1 MSHATIILMLLLGLI
16 LTVKGGDL
24 FVDAAVW
31 LSEALGIPRF
41 LVGATVV
48 SLATTLP
55 ELAVSLLA
63 TARGSSGI
71 AAGNA
76 VGSVTAN
83 LGLILGISL
92 CWSPAPLERRHA
104 GRLLLMAG
112 AAALLDLLG
121 RGGAIALP
129 WAWLPLGV
137 CAGFLWHSAAD
148 GRRHTRTKSD
158 RAALPSPALLAGCG
172 IRFVC
177 GGAGIAAGARLL
189 CDYGAA
195 LARLWGVPD
204 GVIGATLVAV
214 GTSLPELVTALT
226 ALSRGESSLS
236 VGNIV
241 GANIIDLTLILP
253 LCALLNG
260 GRLALPRQSLAL
272 DLPFCLVLCALAVAP
287 PLMTGRFRRGQGAA
301 MLGLYAGYVALVIQ
315 GAGT

>member
-1 MSHATIILMLLLGLI
+1 MSAAIFMLLLGLV

-31 LSEALGIPRF
+31 FSRALGMPTF

-63 TARGSSGI
+63 AARGSAGI

-76 VGSVTAN
+76 VGSVAAN

-92 CWSPAPLERRHA
+92 CCAPAPLEDRRQA
-104 GRLLLMAG
+104 DRLLMMAVS
-112 AAALLDLLG
+112 AALLRLLCA
-121 RGGAIALP
+121 GGAIAMP
-129 WAWLPLGV
+129 WALGPLGLCGV
-137 CAGFLWHSAAD
+137 FLWQSAAD
-148 GRRHTRTKSD
+148 GRRHARGQAEK
-158 RAALPSPALLAGCG
+158 RPRPSPALLAGCAL
-172 IRFVC
+172 RFIC
-177 GGAGIAAGARLL
+177 GGAAIAAGARLL

-195 LARLWGVPD
+195 LARLCGVSD

-226 ALSRGESSLS
+226 ALARGEGSLS

-253 LCALLNG
+253 LCALQSG
-260 GRLALPRQSLAL
+260 GRLLLPLQTLAL
-272 DLPFCLVLCALAVAP
+272 DMPFCLTLCAMAVVP
-287 PLMTGRFRRGQGAA
+287 PLWTGRFRRWQGFGL
-301 MLGLYAGYVALVIQ
+301 LGMYGGYVMMVV
-315 GAGT
+315 GRGR

>member
-1 MSHATIILMLLLGLI
+1 MSAAILMLLLGLF

-31 LSEALGIPRF
+31 LAETLGLPKF

-63 TARGSSGI
+63 AVRGAAGI

-76 VGSVTAN
+76 VGSVAAN

-92 CWSPAPLERRHA
+92 CCSPAPLDRRQV

-112 AAALLDLLG
+112 SAALLGLLG
-121 RGGAIALP
+121 LSGGIALP
-129 WAWLPLGV
+129 WALLPLGI
-137 CAGFLWHSAAD
+137 CAAFLWHSAAA
-148 GRRHTRTKSD
+148 GRRESA
-158 RAALPSPALLAGCG
+158 RAARPESRLLAGCG
-172 IRFVC
+172 LRFVC
-177 GGAGIAAGARLL
+177 GAASIAAGARLL
-189 CDYGAA
+189 CDYGAM
-195 LARLWGVPD
+195 LARLCGVPD

-226 ALSRGESSLS
+226 ALSRGEGSLS

-253 LCALLNG
+253 LCALVNG
-260 GRLALPRQSLAL
+260 GRLALPRQSLTL
-272 DLPFCLVLCALAVAP
+272 DMPFCLALCTVAVVP
-287 PLMTGRFRRGQGAA
+287 PLLTGRFRRGQGAA
-301 MLGLYAGYVALVIQ
+301 LLGLYGLYVALVI
-315 GAGT
+315 GGN

>member
-1 MSHATIILMLLLGLI
+1 MSAAILMLLIGLI

-31 LSEALGIPRF
+31 LARALGVPTF

-63 TARGSSGI
+63 AARGSAGI

-76 VGSVTAN
+76 VGSVAAN

-92 CWSPAPLERRHA
+92 SCAPAPLEDRRQG
-104 GRLLLMAG
+104 GRLLTMAG
-112 AAALLDLLG
+112 AAALLQLLCK
-121 RGGAIALP
+121 GGVIAVP
-129 WAWLPLGV
+129 WALFPLGL
-137 CAGFLWHSAAD
+137 CGGFLWQSAVD
-148 GRRHTRTKSD
+148 GRIHALG
-158 RAALPSPALLAGCG
+158 RAEKHPRPSPGLLAGCAL
-172 IRFVC
+172 RFVC
-177 GGAGIAAGARLL
+177 GGAAIAAGARLL

-195 LARLWGVPD
+195 LARLCGVSD

-214 GTSLPELVTALT
+214 GTSLPELVTTLT
-226 ALSRGESSLS
+226 ALARGEGSLS

-253 LCALLNG
+253 LCALQCG
-260 GRLALPRQSLAL
+260 GQLPLPRQTLGL
-272 DLPFCLVLCALAVAP
+272 DLPFCLTMCAVAVVP
-287 PLMTGRFRRGQGAA
+287 PLWTGRFHRWQGIAL
-301 MLGLYAGYVALVIQ
+301 LGMYGGYVTMVV
-315 GAGT
+315 GRE

>member
-1 MSHATIILMLLLGLI
+1 MSHAAALFMLLLGLA
-16 LTVKGGDL
+16 LTLKGGDL

-31 LSEALGIPRF
+31 LSRALGLPRF

-63 TARGSSGI
+63 ASRGSAGI

-83 LGLILGISL
+83 LGLILGVSL
-92 CWSPAPLERRHA
+92 CWSPAPLDRRQ
-104 GRLLLMAG
+104 GGQLLLMAG

-121 RGGAIALP
+121 QGGAIRLP
-129 WAWLPLGV
+129 WAILPLGV
-137 CAGFLWHSAAD
+137 CAGYLWHCAAS
-148 GRRHTRTKSD
+148 GRRQVQQAEKTAR
-158 RAALPSPALLAGCG
+158 PSPGLLAGCG
-172 IRFVC
+172 VRFLC
-177 GGAGIAAGARLL
+177 GAAGIAAGARLL

-195 LARLWGVPD
+195 LARLCGVPE
-204 GVIGATLVAV
+204 GVIGATLVAA

-226 ALSRGESSLS
+226 ALSRGEGSLS

-260 GRLALPRQSLAL
+260 GNLPLPRQSLML
-272 DLPFCLVLCALAVAP
+272 DLPFCLGLCALAVTP
-287 PLMTGRFRRGQGAA
+287 PLLTGRFRRGQGAA
-301 MLGLYAGYVALVIQ
+301 MLGLYGAYVALVIRGR
-315 GAGT
+315 GA

>member
-1 MSHATIILMLLLGLI
+1 MSHAAAMLMLLLGLA

-31 LSEALGIPRF
+31 LSQALGLPRF

-63 TARGSSGI
+63 TARGSAGI

-83 LGLILGISL
+83 LGLILGVSL
-92 CWSPAPLERRHA
+92 CWSPTPLERRQ
-104 GRLLLMAG
+104 GGQLLLMAG

-121 RGGAIALP
+121 RGGAIRLP
-129 WAWLPLGV
+129 WAILPLGV
-137 CAGFLWHSAAD
+137 CAAYLWHCAAS
-148 GRRHTRTKSD
+148 GRRQVQQSEKSV
-158 RAALPSPALLAGCG
+158 RPSPSLLAGCG
-172 IRFVC
+172 VRFIC
-177 GGAGIAAGARLL
+177 GAAGIAAGARLL

-195 LARLWGVPD
+195 LARLCGVPE

-214 GTSLPELVTALT
+214 GTSMPELVTALT
-226 ALSRGESSLS
+226 ALSRGEGSLS

-260 GRLALPRQSLAL
+260 GRLPLPRQSLAL
-272 DLPFCLVLCALAVAP
+272 DLPFCLALCALAVAP
-287 PLMTGRFRRGQGAA
+287 PLLSGQLKRWQGAA
-301 MLGLYAGYVALVIQ
+301 LLGGYAVYVARVV
-315 GAGT
+315 GSG

>member
-1 MSHATIILMLLLGLI
+1 MSLPSTALMLLLGLA

-31 LSEALGIPRF
+31 FAEALGVPKF

-63 TARGSSGI
+63 TARGAPGI

-92 CWSPAPLERRHA
+92 LRAPGPLERRQD

-112 AAALLDLLG
+112 SAALLDLLCA
-121 RGGAIALP
+121 GGAISTPGAL
-129 WAWLPLGV
+129 LPLGLCV
-137 CAGFLWHSAAD
+137 LFLWQSASD
-148 GRRHTRTKSD
+148 GRRHARTRLPD
-158 RAALPSPALLAGCG
+158 APRPAPSPIISCAARFLCGAAG
-172 IRFVC
+172 V
-177 GGAGIAAGARLL
+177 AAGARLL

-195 LARLWGVPD
+195 LARLLGVPD
-204 GVIGATLVAV
+204 GVIGATLVAA
-214 GTSLPELVTALT
+214 GTSLPELVTTLT
-226 ALSRGESSLS
+226 ALSRGEGSLS

-253 LCALLNG
+253 LCALANG

-272 DLPFCLVLCALAVAP
+272 DLPFCLTLCALAVAP
-287 PLMTGRFRRGQGAA
+287 PLWTERFRRWQGAA
-301 MLGLYAGYVALVIQ
+301 LLGLYGIYVALAAT
-315 GAGT
+315 GA

>member
-1 MSHATIILMLLLGLI
+1 MSHAAAILLLLLGLV

-31 LSEALGIPRF
+31 LSQALGLPRF

-63 TARGSSGI
+63 TARGSAGI

-83 LGLILGISL
+83 LGLILGVSL
-92 CWSPAPLERRHA
+92 CWSPTPLERRQ
-104 GRLLLMAG
+104 GGQLLLMAG

-121 RGGAIALP
+121 LGGAIRLP
-129 WAWLPLGV
+129 WAILPLGV
-137 CAGFLWHSAAD
+137 CAAYLWYCAAS
-148 GRRHTRTKSD
+148 GRRQARQAEPSA
-158 RAALPSPALLAGCG
+158 RPSPGLLAGCG
-172 IRFVC
+172 VRFVC
-177 GGAGIAAGARLL
+177 GAAGIAAGARLL

-195 LARLWGVPD
+195 LARLCGVPE
-204 GVIGATLVAV
+204 GVVGATLVAV
-214 GTSLPELVTALT
+214 GTSMPELVTALT
-226 ALSRGESSLS
+226 ALSRGEGSLS

-260 GRLALPRQSLAL
+260 GRLPLPRQSLML
-272 DLPFCLVLCALAVAP
+272 DLPCCLVLCALTVTP
-287 PLMTGRFRRGQGAA
+287 PLLSGQLKRWQGVAL
-301 MLGLYAGYVALVIQ
+301 LGGYAVYVARVV
-315 GAGT
+315 GSG

>member
-1 MSHATIILMLLLGLI
+1 MSAAILMLLIGLI

-31 LSEALGIPRF
+31 LARALGVPTF

-63 TARGSSGI
+63 AAKGSTGI

-76 VGSVTAN
+76 VGSVAAN

-92 CWSPAPLERRHA
+92 SCAPAPLEDRRQG
-104 GRLLLMAG
+104 GRLLTMAG
-112 AAALLDLLG
+112 AAALLQLLCK
-121 RGGAIALP
+121 GGVIAVP
-129 WAWLPLGV
+129 WALFPLGL
-137 CAGFLWHSAAD
+137 CGGFLWQSAVD
-148 GRRHTRTKSD
+148 GRIHALG
-158 RAALPSPALLAGCG
+158 RAEKHPRPSPALLAGCAL
-172 IRFVC
+172 RFVY
-177 GGAGIAAGARLL
+177 GGAAIAAGARLL

-195 LARLWGVPD
+195 LARLCGVSD

-214 GTSLPELVTALT
+214 GTSLPELVTTLT
-226 ALSRGESSLS
+226 ALARGEGSLS

-253 LCALLNG
+253 LCALQCG
-260 GRLALPRQSLAL
+260 GQLPLPRQTLAL
-272 DLPFCLVLCALAVAP
+272 DLPFCLTMCAVAVVP
-287 PLMTGRFRRGQGAA
+287 PLWTGRFHRWQGIAL
-301 MLGLYAGYVALVIQ
+301 LGMYGGYVTMVV
-315 GAGT
+315 GRE

>member
-1 MSHATIILMLLLGLI
+1 MYSAILMLLLGLF

-31 LSEALGIPRF
+31 FSDALGVPKF

-63 TARGSSGI
+63 TARGAAGI

-76 VGSVTAN
+76 VGSVSAN
-83 LGLILGISL
+83 LGLILGITPV
-92 CWSPAPLERRHA
+92 CSPRPLTAAMA

-112 AAALLDLLG
+112 AAALLALLVAG
-121 RGGAIALP
+121 RLDRPALGAGPAGSLRGLPVAQRRRGGRKHARGRCGLDCSTLPRPGWQARASAI
-129 WAWLPLGV
+129 
-137 CAGFLWHSAAD
+137 
-148 GRRHTRTKSD
+148 
-158 RAALPSPALLAGCG
+158 CG
-172 IRFVC
+172 A
-177 GGAGIAAGARLL
+177 AGIAGGARLL

-195 LARLWGVPD
+195 LARLCGVPD

-226 ALSRGESSLS
+226 ALSRGEGSLS

-260 GRLALPRQSLAL
+260 GHLTLPRQSLGL
-272 DLPFCLVLCALAVAP
+272 DMPFCLILCAVAVTP
-287 PLMTGRFRRGQGAA
+287 PLLAGRFRRGQGAA
-301 MLGLYAGYVALVIQ
+301 LLVIYGIYVSRVI
-315 GAGT
+315 GA

>member
-1 MSHATIILMLLLGLI
+1 MSYAAAVLMLFLGLV

-31 LSEALGIPRF
+31 LSRALGLPRF

-63 TARGSSGI
+63 TARGSAGI

-92 CWSPAPLERRHA
+92 SCAPVPLENRRQG
-104 GRLLLMAG
+104 GRLLIMAG
-112 AAALLDLLG
+112 AAGLLRLLCG
-121 RGGAIALP
+121 GGAIALP
-129 WAWLPLGV
+129 WALMPMGLCG
-137 CAGFLWHSAAD
+137 GFLWQSPAD
-148 GRRHTRTKSD
+148 GRRH
-158 RAALPSPALLAGCG
+158 ALAQAEGRPSPSPTLLAGCAL
-172 IRFVC
+172 RFVC
-177 GGAGIAAGARLL
+177 GGAAIAAGARLL

-195 LARLWGVPD
+195 LARLCGVSD

-253 LCALLNG
+253 LCALRGG
-260 GRLALPRQSLAL
+260 GRFCLPRQTLAL
-272 DLPFCLVLCALAVAP
+272 DLPFCLTLCAVAVFP
-287 PLMTGRFRRGQGAA
+287 PLWTRRFHRWQGAA
-301 MLGLYAGYVALVIQ
+301 LLGMYGGYVAMV
-315 GAGT
+315 AGGW

>member
-1 MSHATIILMLLLGLI
+1 MSATTLMLVLGLL

-31 LSEALGIPRF
+31 FSEALGLPKF

-63 TARGSSGI
+63 TVRGSAGI

-92 CWSPAPLERRHA
+92 CRAPAKLDRRQ
-104 GRLLLMAG
+104 GDRLLLMAG
-112 AAALLDLLG
+112 SAALLWLLCL
-121 RGGAIALP
+121 RGAIALP
-129 WAWLPLGV
+129 WSLIPPGL
-137 CAGFLWHSAAD
+137 CAGFLWQSAVD
-148 GRRHTRTKSD
+148 GRSHTLSKPEDASRPT
-158 RAALPSPALLAGCG
+158 AGMLAGCAL
-172 IRFVC
+172 RFVC
-177 GGAGIAAGARLL
+177 GAAGIAAGARLL
-189 CDYGAA
+189 CDYGSA
-195 LARLWGVPD
+195 LARLCGVPD

-214 GTSLPELVTALT
+214 GTSLPELVTTLT
-226 ALSRGESSLS
+226 ALSRGEGSLS

-253 LCALLNG
+253 LCSMLNG
-260 GRLALPRQSLAL
+260 GRLAVPRQALAL
-272 DLPFCLVLCALAVAP
+272 DLPFCLWLCAAATVP
-287 PLMTGRFRRGQGAA
+287 PLLSGRFRRSQGAA
-301 MLGLYAGYVALVIQ
+301 LLGLYGMYAAMVVRGE
-315 GAGT
+315 

>member
-1 MSHATIILMLLLGLI
+1 MSAAILMLLIGLV

-31 LSEALGIPRF
+31 LARALGVPTF

-63 TARGSSGI
+63 AARGSAGI

-92 CWSPAPLERRHA
+92 SVAPAPLEDRRQA
-104 GRLLLMAG
+104 GRLLTMAG
-112 AAALLDLLG
+112 AAALLDLLCS
-121 RGGAIALP
+121 GGTIAVP
-129 WAWLPLGV
+129 WALAPLGL
-137 CAGFLWHSAAD
+137 CGGFLWQSAVD
-148 GRRHTRTKSD
+148 GRRH
-158 RAALPSPALLAGCG
+158 ALGQAESHPRPSPALLAGCAL
-172 IRFVC
+172 RFLC
-177 GGAGIAAGARLL
+177 GGAAIAAGARLL

-195 LARLWGVPD
+195 LARLCGVPD

-226 ALSRGESSLS
+226 ALSRGEGSLS

-253 LCALLNG
+253 LCALQCG
-260 GRLALPRQSLAL
+260 GRLPLPCQTLAL
-272 DLPFCLVLCALAVAP
+272 DIPFCLALCAFAVAP
-287 PLMTGRFRRGQGAA
+287 TLWTGRFHRWQGIAL
-301 MLGLYAGYVALVIQ
+301 LGMYGGYVAMVIDKF
-315 GAGT
+315 

>member
-1 MSHATIILMLLLGLI
+1 MSTAILMLLLGLL

-31 LSEALGIPRF
+31 FAEALGVPKF

-63 TARGSSGI
+63 TARGAAGI

-83 LGLILGISL
+83 LGLILGITL
-92 CWSPAPLERRHA
+92 CCAPAPLERRQG
-104 GRLLLMAG
+104 GRLLLMSG
-112 AAALLDLLG
+112 AAALLALLG
-121 RGGAIALP
+121 QGGMIALP
-129 WAWLPLGV
+129 GAMVPPGI
-137 CAGFLWHSAAD
+137 CAGFLWHSAAA
-148 GRRHTRTKSD
+148 GRSHARRQAGRSP
-158 RAALPSPALLAGCG
+158 RPSPALAAGCG
-172 IRFVC
+172 ARFLC
-177 GGAGIAAGARLL
+177 GAAGIAGGARLL

-195 LARLWGVPD
+195 LARLCGVPD

-226 ALSRGESSLS
+226 ALSRGEGSLS

-253 LCALLNG
+253 LCALANG
-260 GRLALPRQSLAL
+260 GRLPLPRQSLAL
-272 DLPFCLVLCALAVAP
+272 DLPFCLGLCAIAVVP
-287 PLMTGRFRRGQGAA
+287 TLLSGRFRRSQGAA
-301 MLGLYAGYVALVIQ
+301 LLGLYGVYVARVI
-315 GAGT
+315 GA